1 LLWEILVQISVTTFD
16 SESPL
21 FTHKEIALFLCIL
34 FFGVVANLFFG
45 LATEGAEKW
54 IMIAIVSSV
63 FIPLL
68 IAIAFSVITR
78 SILRRQSRDFS
89 VRVEVEPD
97 GVSRIFLSNASSTRE
112 VDVHHGSRATWI
124 RTSDMARDYH
134 GNIIFESA
142 GSRSAMRT
150 VFFSSHSLTSQ
161 FLSVLKQNGV
171 LTQDPK
177 IQETTS
183 QRAMWK
189 SLVPG
194 PRLKPD
200 S

>member
-1 LLWEILVQISVTTFD
+1 VQISVTTFD

-21 FTHKEIALFLCIL
+21 FTYKEIALFLGIL
-34 FFGVVANLFFG
+34 FCGVVAYIFSSIT
-45 LATEGAEKW
+45 TEGTERW
-54 IMIAIVSSV
+54 VMIAIVSSV
-63 FIPLL
+63 FVPLL
-68 IAIAFSVITR
+68 ISIAVSVLYR
-78 SILRRQSRDFS
+78 LVLRRQSRDFS
-89 VRVEVEPD
+89 VRVEMESD
-97 GVSRIFLSNASSTRE
+97 GVSRIFFSNASSTRE
-112 VDVHHGSRATWI
+112 IDVPHGSRATWI
-124 RTSDMARDYH
+124 RTRDMARDYH
-134 GNIIFESA
+134 GNIIFETA

-183 QRAMWK
+183 PRAMWK